1 MYLITGSMGWNCSLI
16 LSQRGKRAVAYKLP
30 ISAIAEILYCP
41 RNFYYRVVEQAQD
54 YNEHTL
60 EGKYQE
66 KHREERPTQ
75 WRTDRK
81 QYRKIYLDSEF
92 YKIAGI
98 LDVVEEKEDLIYP
111 VEFKKGYLRN
121 NLNDDVQVCCQAL
134 LLEEY
139 LKREIDK
146 GYIYYV
152 ESASRRVVTL
162 SQELRELTIHTIEQ
176 GRYIVEEQL
185 LPEPVNDQ
193 RCNGCSLIERCL
205 PQEMSFIKTGNT
217 KPRRPVPTANLGRV
231 LYVDTP
237 GVYLRKKDG
246 RILLTK
252 DKEVVKDIP
261 INAVD
266 QIILIGPVN
275 ISSQLIQEFLKRS
288 IPVHFGT
295 TYGNHLGWLNPT
307 LSKNSLLRLAQAR
320 TVDNSFK
327 SLEIAKAFIK
337 GKLANMRTLLM
348 RYNRSLQKEEISAV
362 VEQLSK
368 INRKV
373 ATAKSKDELLGY
385 EGNGSREYFKVFDLL
400 VKNNNDFYFS
410 GRNRRPPRDPINTML
425 SYGYTLLNKE
435 VVNELVRVG
444 LDPYLGFFHSNIY
457 GRPALGLD
465 LMEEFRAIIVDSAVL
480 TAINTSMVNED
491 DFEFTFERCQMT
503 EKGRKA
509 LFQAYRNRINEEI
522 THPIFDYK
530 LSYRRIIELQA
541 RFLAKVL
548 TNELEEY
555 QSFLVR

>member
-1 MYLITGSMGWNCSLI
+1 M
-16 LSQRGKRAVAYKLP
+16 QEVKLP
-30 ISAIAEILYCP
+30 ISAVAEILYCP

-60 EGKYQE
+60 EGKFQE
-66 KHREERPTQ
+66 ERREERAVQ
-75 WRTDRK
+75 WRPDRK
-81 QYRKIYLDSEF
+81 QFRKIYLDSEL
-92 YKIAGI
+92 YKIAGT
-98 LDVVEEKEDLIYP
+98 LDVVEEKDDFIYP
-111 VEFKKGYLRN
+111 VEFKKGDLRN

-139 LKREIDK
+139 LNREINQ

-152 ESASRRVVTL
+152 ESSKRRVVAL

-193 RCNGCSLIERCL
+193 RCHGCSLIERCL
-205 PQEMSFIKTGNT
+205 PQETAYLKKALT

-237 GVYLRKKDG
+237 GAYLKKKDG

-261 INAVD
+261 MNAVD
-266 QIILIGPVN
+266 QIVLVGPVN
-275 ISSQLIQEFLKRS
+275 ISSQLLQELLKRS

-295 TYGNHLGWLNPT
+295 TYGNYLGWLNPT

-320 TVDNSFK
+320 TIDNSAK
-327 SLEIAKAFIK
+327 SLELAKALIK

-348 RYNRSLQKEEISAV
+348 RYNRSLKKEEIAGA
-362 VEQLSK
+362 VEQLGK
-368 INRKV
+368 IARKV
-373 ATAKSKDELLGY
+373 DTAKSQYELLGY
-385 EGNGSREYFKVFDLL
+385 EGNGSKEYFKVFDFL
-400 VKNNNDFYFS
+400 VKSEDEFYFQ

-425 SYGYTLLNKE
+425 SYGYTLLTKE
-435 VVNELVRVG
+435 VINELMRVG
-444 LDPYLGFFHSNIY
+444 LDPYLGFYHSNLY
-457 GRPALGLD
+457 GRPALALD
-465 LMEEFRAIIVDSAVL
+465 LMEEFRSIIVDSAVL
-480 TAINTSMVNED
+480 TAINTGMVSQD
-491 DFEFTFERCQMT
+491 DFEITFERRQMT
-503 EKGRKA
+503 ERGRKA

-555 QSFLVR
+555 HPFLVR